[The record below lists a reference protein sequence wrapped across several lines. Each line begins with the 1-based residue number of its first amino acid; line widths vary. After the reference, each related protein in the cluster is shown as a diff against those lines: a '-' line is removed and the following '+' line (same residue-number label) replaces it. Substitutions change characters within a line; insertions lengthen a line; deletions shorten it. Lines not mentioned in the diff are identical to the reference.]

1 MFASAHDFPKFVKWV
16 LRWRTNFGKWALAMT
31 TTKTETEQE
40 DCAEVRRG
48 RGRPQAR
55 CDEDTRAL
63 IFEAARHEFAGNG
76 YAATSMDSV
85 ARRAGV
91 STKTLYRLIPNKA
104 ALFEGMITD
113 RIDTFASVVRFRA
126 CDGSNIEK
134 ALREALIV
142 CGELVLDGDVI
153 SLQRMIIGESE
164 KFPEIAETFY
174 HKAIRRTEQ
183 TLANWLRAQSERG
196 LVKIEDAETS
206 AGILLGML
214 VFQPQRAVLF
224 GHAPPPTREQLEQRA
239 QAVAA
244 VFLRGCAV

>member
-1 MFASAHDFPKFVKWV
+1 MA
-16 LRWRTNFGKWALAMT
+16 TT
-31 TTKTETEQE
+31 TTKIEEQ
-40 DCAEVRRG
+40 DPCAEVRRG
-48 RGRPQAR
+48 RGRPQSR

-63 IFEAARHEFAGNG
+63 IFEAARHEFAASG
-76 YAATSMDSV
+76 YAATSMDSL

-104 ALFEGMITD
+104 ALFEAMITH
-113 RIDTFASVVRFRA
+113 RIDTFASVVRLRA
-126 CDGSNIEK
+126 CDGRDIEK

-153 SLQRMIIGESE
+153 SLQRMILGDSD

-183 TLANWLRAQSERG
+183 TLANWLKAQSERG
-196 LVKIEDAETS
+196 LIKIDDAGTS

-214 VFQPQRAVLF
+214 AFQPQRAVLF
-224 GHAPPPTREQLEQRA
+224 AHAPPPTREELEKRA

-244 VFLRGCAV
+244 LFLRGCAG

>member
-1 MFASAHDFPKFVKWV
+1 
-16 LRWRTNFGKWALAMT
+16 MT
-31 TTKTETEQE
+31 TVKTKTKAEQE
-40 DCAEVRRG
+40 GPCTEVRR

-55 CDEDTRAL
+55 CDEETRGI
-63 IFEAARHEFAGNG
+63 IFEAARHEFAANG
-76 YAATSMDSV
+76 YAATSMDGV
-85 ARRAGV
+85 ARRAGI

-104 ALFEGMITD
+104 ALFEAMITD
-113 RIDTFASVVRFRA
+113 RIDTFASVVRLRA

-142 CGELVLDGDVI
+142 CGELVLNSDVI
-153 SLQRMIIGESE
+153 SLQRVILGDSE
-164 KFPEIAETFY
+164 KFPEIAEVFY

-196 LVKIEDAETS
+196 LIKIDDAETS

-214 VFQPQRAVLF
+214 VFQPQRAVMF

-239 QAVAA
+239 RNVAA

>member
-1 MFASAHDFPKFVKWV
+1 
-16 LRWRTNFGKWALAMT
+16 MT
-31 TTKTETEQE
+31 TTKTETKIEAEQE
-40 DCAEVRRG
+40 DPCAEVRRG

-55 CDEDTRAL
+55 CDEETRAV
-63 IFEAARHEFAGNG
+63 IFEAARTEFAGSG

-113 RIDTFASVVRFRA
+113 RIDTFASVVRLRA

-134 ALREALIV
+134 ALREALMV

-153 SLQRMIIGESE
+153 ALQRMILGDSE

-183 TLANWLRAQSERG
+183 TLAAWLQAQSERG
-196 LVKIEDAETS
+196 LIRIGDAETA
-206 AGILLGML
+206 AGMLLGML
-214 VFQPQRAVLF
+214 VFQPQRAVMF
-224 GHAPPPTREQLEQRA
+224 GHAPTLSRDELERRA
-239 QAVAA
+239 QAVSEL
-244 VFLRGCAV
+244 FLRGRSEER